1 MWVFGERGLSSI
13 GVSVFLLR
21 VPSPCSF
28 SVFLLRVPSPCSF
41 SVFLLRTI
49 APLWF
54 LLDLLDAPRVL
65 IVVSIIW
72 PVIVRISDFAQ
83 QETSPLVTGPAE
95 YKLVGESISL
105 LYYNNRP
112 SYQDRYGWSFQHRT
126 RQTLGGWWYRK
137 KFPSGFQTANT
148 HRSRQQRTLF
158 MCGLGGGRH
167 TLAADNL

>member
-1 MWVFGERGLSSI
+1 MGGLLDVGVRGTGS
-13 GVSVFLLR
+13 FFNRRLR
-21 VPSPCSF
+21 VSPPCSF

-54 LLDLLDAPRVL
+54 LLDLLDDPRVL
-65 IVVSIIW
+65 IVVSITW

-105 LYYNNRP
+105 LHHNNRP

-126 RQTLGGWWYRK
+126 GQTLGSWWYRK

-148 HRSRQQRTLF
+148 PIAAAAYIDYEWIRRREAYA
-158 MCGLGGGRH
+158 GR
-167 TLAADNL
+167 